1 MAIAVNKE
9 MQCTLER
16 NIISVWAD
24 LVEPHPS
31 INFYLLLLLFE
42 AGWIVWFK
50 YVTLELCYRQEEDD
64 MKTEI
69 NQWNQ

>member
-1 MAIAVNKE
+1 MLDLFLLSAFPMAIAVKKE

-31 INFYLLLLLFE
+31 INFYDSLKP
-42 AGWIVWFK
+42 AG
-50 YVTLELCYRQEEDD
+50 LCDLS
-64 MKTEI
+64 M
-69 NQWNQ
+69 

>member
-1 MAIAVNKE
+1 MAIAVSKE

-16 NIISVWAD
+16 NIISVLAD

-42 AGWIVWFK
+42 AGRIV
-50 YVTLELCYRQEEDD
+50 
-64 MKTEI
+64 
-69 NQWNQ
+69 